1 MDFTE
6 EQVKNLEDVFR
17 QNLPPDKDS
26 LTLTEFKKLM
36 PSKNVGKYHK
46 SVWKS
51 KSFLMEIFLLILLE
65 FEKYLLIYHQ
75 VFFVERAFKIFDRD
89 GNGDIS
95 LAEFI
100 DTMYQFAGKGQA
112 EKILFLFKVYDIDG
126 MCKHNS

>member
-1 MDFTE
+1 MIFEGD
-6 EQVKNLEDVFR
+6 
-17 QNLPPDKDS
+17 
-26 LTLTEFKKLM
+26 
-36 PSKNVGKYHK
+36 
-46 SVWKS
+46 
-51 KSFLMEIFLLILLE
+51 IFLLILLDL
-65 FEKYLLIYHQ
+65 EKYLLIYHQ

-126 MCKHNS
+126 MCKYDILINLLYINISHKTFIYL

>member
-1 MDFTE
+1 MFDG
-6 EQVKNLEDVFR
+6 D
-17 QNLPPDKDS
+17 
-26 LTLTEFKKLM
+26 
-36 PSKNVGKYHK
+36 
-46 SVWKS
+46 
-51 KSFLMEIFLLILLE
+51 IILLD

-126 MCKHNS
+126 M